1 MDVPRT
7 TGPSNQ
13 FDAVFSD
20 KEDNSIMDPS
30 AFLQLMVTQM
40 QNQDFTDPMDTG
52 DQVAQMAQFSNMQ
65 MMQEMASHSK
75 TNYAMSMVGKNV
87 TASRFTVS
95 GDLDTTTGMVE
106 KVSLVDNEYI
116 MYIGDKKYTSEQI
129 MSVGMAE
136 SVAVDP
142 TKYDMEMRDITSD
155 SAVLQWKVPTENA
168 EKAKE
173 LTYTVY
179 YSTDEDFDSV
189 AQVEAGTKVG
199 KGEEKNITH
208 MTIKDLDPAT
218 TYYANVVVSDPS
230 GNKSVYKP
238 KKFITLM

>member
-1 MDVPRT
+1 
-7 TGPSNQ
+7 
-13 FDAVFSD
+13 
-20 KEDNSIMDPS
+20 
-30 AFLQLMVTQM
+30 
-40 QNQDFTDPMDTG
+40 
-52 DQVAQMAQFSNMQ
+52 
-65 MMQEMASHSK
+65 MASHSK